1 MGWLFV
7 ATLIKAASLT
17 LHEVR
22 LWISMMP
29 DHRRPAWP
37 IIGIGYTSGLVNAIL
52 PARGGD
58 IVAVALLKKEHDV
71 PVPAALAAVGV
82 TAMLEALVFA
92 LFLMVVLILGGAH
105 WDKMQIDGGWAIQ
118 PHQAMIGLG
127 ICCGVAMAIGIFAI
141 HLSRKKQTDSSE
153 KKGISRLVRKT
164 LEETGV
170 SLGSWRHVALNL
182 LLALVQVFLV
192 VGCFAAL
199 IPTVGLELDP
209 DLPILAV
216 SGVIAFGALS
226 AVLLPPS
233 LGAGPAVSAV
243 LVFSAFGV
251 EKDQALAFAAMSWF
265 ANTIPVLTLGL
276 WPLLSKLRHFGSLK
290 SLVADVDTQEQA
302 EATSSSVAAEDSD

>member
-58 IVAVALLKKEHDV
+58 IVAVALLKKEHNV

-105 WDKMQIDGGWAIQ
+105 WDKMQVDG
-118 PHQAMIGLG
+118 
-127 ICCGVAMAIGIFAI
+127 
-141 HLSRKKQTDSSE
+141 
-153 KKGISRLVRKT
+153 
-164 LEETGV
+164 
-170 SLGSWRHVALNL
+170 
-182 LLALVQVFLV
+182 
-192 VGCFAAL
+192 
-199 IPTVGLELDP
+199 
-209 DLPILAV
+209 
-216 SGVIAFGALS
+216 
-226 AVLLPPS
+226 
-233 LGAGPAVSAV
+233 
-243 LVFSAFGV
+243 
-251 EKDQALAFAAMSWF
+251 
-265 ANTIPVLTLGL
+265 
-276 WPLLSKLRHFGSLK
+276 
-290 SLVADVDTQEQA
+290 
-302 EATSSSVAAEDSD
+302 